1 MTVPD
6 RRVGQVIGAVFGA
19 ALHLIVGV
27 FYLTS
32 GLVAPPWAAVLL
44 IVVWAAFTVL
54 LWRWRR
60 SPVRALLL
68 PFGEAAVWFAAISA
82 GQSLLGWTA

>member
-1 MTVPD
+1 MTAPEH
-6 RRVGQVIGAVFGA
+6 RVGQVIGAVFGA

-44 IVVWAAFTVL
+44 IVAWAAFTVL

-68 PFGEAAVWFAAISA
+68 PFGEAALWYAVISA
-82 GQSLLGWTA
+82 GETWLGWTA